1 MNVIVRLCLIWK
13 SQTEKHDLVLSVCTR
28 LLHNLKTQK
37 CILPSQIINQL
48 NIKDSQSHDVCN
60 PL

>member
-1 MNVIVRLCLIWK
+1 MVNMKNCQATDW
-13 SQTEKHDLVLSVCTR
+13 EKDKLLLSISTR
-28 LLHNLKTQK
+28 ILHNLKTQN
-37 CILPSQIINQL
+37 CILPLEIINQL